1 MVKKISAV
9 GLIAGVLL
17 AGWLPIASSE
27 SPQAFSL
34 VAMVEGGAK
43 IWSPATLAVPKGE
56 TVKLKLKNMT
66 DAEHGFS
73 IDELNVKEVIPP
85 GATKEITVQAES
97 AGTLRYYCH
106 LHKAHVSG
114 QLLIQ

>member
-9 GLIAGVLL
+9 GFIAGVLL

-27 SPQAFSL
+27 SPKEFTL

-43 IWSPATLAVPKGE
+43 IWSPATLVISKGE
-56 TVKLKLKNMT
+56 TVKLNLKNMT

-73 IDELNVKEVIPP
+73 IDELKIKEVIPA
-85 GATKEITVQAES
+85 GGSKEITLQADS
-97 AGTLRYYCH
+97 AGTLKYYCH
-106 LHKAHVSG
+106 LHKAHVGG
-114 QLLIQ
+114 QLLVQ